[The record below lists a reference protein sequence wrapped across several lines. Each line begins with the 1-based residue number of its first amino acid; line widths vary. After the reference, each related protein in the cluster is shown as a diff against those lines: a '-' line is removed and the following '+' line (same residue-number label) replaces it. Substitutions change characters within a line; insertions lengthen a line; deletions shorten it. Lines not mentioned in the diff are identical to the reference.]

1 MKYLC
6 LACGDG
12 GAWEGLTEE
21 EQKDYVERCR
31 VYDVELAGDDRV
43 RLYAGL
49 REGGRVIRRRKGE
62 RVITDG
68 PFIESKEIGGV
79 FVVEADDLDEAVE
92 LASLHPAARM
102 GEELGWY
109 VAVRPLFIPE
119 LGGTGA
125 EEGAV
130 ARAPEQGTPA

>member
-12 GAWEGLTEE
+12 SAWERLTKD
-21 EQKDYVERCR
+21 EQQAYMERCR
-31 VYDVELAGDDRV
+31 TYDEELASDQRV

-49 REGGRVIRRRKGE
+49 QPGGRVVRVKSGE
-62 RVITDG
+62 RMITDG

-79 FVVEADDLDEAVE
+79 FVVEAADLDEAVE

-109 VAVRPLFIPE
+109 VAVRPLFVPVP
-119 LGGTGA
+119 A
-125 EEGAV
+125 E
-130 ARAPEQGTPA
+130 P

>member
-12 GAWEGLTEE
+12 AAWEELTPD
-21 EQKDYVERCR
+21 EQKAYAEQCR
-31 VYDVELAGDDRV
+31 VYDEELAGDDRV

-49 REGGRVIRRRKGE
+49 LEGGKVIRSRAGE
-62 RVITDG
+62 RLITDG

-79 FVVEADDLDEAVE
+79 FVVEADDLDEAVG

-109 VAVRPLFIPE
+109 VAVRPLFVPE
-119 LGGTGA
+119 LEATREGAEAETGA
-125 EEGAV
+125 V
-130 ARAPEQGTPA
+130 Q

>member
-12 GAWEGLTEE
+12 SAWERLSEA
-21 EQKDYVERCR
+21 EQKDYMTRCR
-31 VYDVELAGDDRV
+31 VHDEELARDERV

-49 REGGRVIRRRKGE
+49 GKSGRIVRSRDGR

-79 FVVEADDLDEAVE
+79 FVVEAGDLDEAVE
-92 LASLHPAARM
+92 IASRHPAGRM

-119 LGGTGA
+119 LDAGDPAAGGSPESGA
-125 EEGAV
+125 
-130 ARAPEQGTPA
+130 PA

>member
-12 GAWEGLTEE
+12 SAWERLTEA
-21 EQKDYVERCR
+21 EQQDYAARCR
-31 VYDVELAGDDRV
+31 THDEELAGDERV
-43 RLYAGL
+43 RLYAGVG
-49 REGGRVIRRRKGE
+49 EGGRIVRSREGR

-68 PFIESKEIGGV
+68 PFIESKEMGGV
-79 FVVEADDLDEAVE
+79 FVVEARDLDEAVE

-109 VAVRPLFIPE
+109 VAVRPLFIPD
-119 LGGTGA
+119 LGTGSPA
-125 EEGAV
+125 GGVSPEI
-130 ARAPEQGTPA
+130 RAPA